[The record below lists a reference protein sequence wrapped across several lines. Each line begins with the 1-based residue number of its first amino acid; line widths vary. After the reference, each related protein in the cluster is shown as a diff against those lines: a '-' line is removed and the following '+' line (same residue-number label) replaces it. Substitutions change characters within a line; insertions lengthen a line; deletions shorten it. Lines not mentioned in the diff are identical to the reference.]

1 MYEFHG
7 WFALAES
14 AEESDTGTREEGVAD
29 LQRRIAEI
37 DWATGTVSLDV
48 LNGEYFVRVDGLIN
62 RMRDE
67 AEELD
72 TLLLWI
78 AERFPG
84 SYGILYERADEMPE
98 PPGPGAFRVRRMA
111 RGRIDIAADPFLSP
125 SNLVIED

>member
-29 LQRRIAEI
+29 LQRRITEI
-37 DWATGTVSLDV
+37 DWATGSVSLSA
-48 LNGEYFVRVDGLIN
+48 LNGEYFVRVDGLMN

-67 AEELD
+67 AEDLD
-72 TLLLWI
+72 ALLLWI

-84 SYGILYERADEMPE
+84 SYGLLYERADEMSE
-98 PPGPGAFRVRRMA
+98 PPGPGSFRVRRMA

-125 SNLVIED
+125 VNPVIED